1 VSAAYELHRWGR
13 AKEEVTFMQVTA
25 RRLSMRRQAGQGMT
39 EYIIIVAL
47 IAIAAITVFAFFGDV
62 VRNQVA
68 GMASELSGKSATE
81 NITAAGTASQAARTD
96 ASEKEGANLAEYD
109 NSISD

>member
-1 VSAAYELHRWGR
+1 MKG
-13 AKEEVTFMQVTA
+13 TA
-25 RRLSMRRQAGQGMT
+25 RGFRRARQSGQGMT

-81 NITAAGTASQAARTD
+81 NIDAAGAASHEARVD
-96 ASEKEGANLAEYD
+96 AQYEKGMNDYD

>member
-1 VSAAYELHRWGR
+1 MEKLT
-13 AKEEVTFMQVTA
+13 KEEVKTMQSNA
-25 RRLSMRRQAGQGMT
+25 RRFGMRNRQSGQGMT

-62 VRNQVA
+62 VRNQIA

-81 NITAAGTASQAARTD
+81 NITAAGTASGAAKTD
-96 ASEKEGANLAEYD
+96 AADKTGANLAEYD
-109 NSISD
+109 NTISD

>member
-1 VSAAYELHRWGR
+1 MSTSKQVV
-13 AKEEVTFMQVTA
+13 AK
-25 RRLSMRRQAGQGMT
+25 RRQLGQGMT

-68 GMASELSGKSATE
+68 GMASELSGTKATE
-81 NITAAGTASQAARTD
+81 NIGAAQEASSEARVD
-96 ASEKEGANLAEYD
+96 AQYEKGMNDYD
-109 NSISD
+109 NIVSD